1 MSRGRRKDDDA
12 VIGCL
17 AYVLL
22 AVFFMPIVGLVM
34 VCSKDPE
41 KKTWGWILLIAGIIL
56 WLFIGLGGA

>member
-1 MSRGRRKDDDA
+1 MRRGRRKDDDA

-22 AVFFMPIVGLVM
+22 AIFFMPIVGLVM
-34 VCSKDPE
+34 LCGKDPE

-56 WLFIGLGGA
+56 WLIIGLGGA